1 MNFELNRIGSLSNE
15 RDMCYNYKERG
26 RMLLAVK
33 KDDEYFIDVVKDST
47 YQNQGDE
54 YHKSYSEW
62 RSDPDN
68 SYGFQ
73 FIHDKR
79 EHSYIDGEGFVPHKA
94 EVAERISM
102 LKCCSLLGTVM
113 LIMLVID
120 QILYQVLKLI
130 APDTTGA
137 IVYFSQKNG
146 GTSRYDLVTTLI
158 IGVFMLA
165 KFIVPALIFKI
176 VTKIP
181 GRVIFARSSGNKKF
195 LGTALIIM
203 MVIIVIGRI
212 GQFLIAW
219 FFSFVNIDGLYAVI
233 IFSKEPDVAI
243 ASFLLFT
250 ILIPIA
256 QEVLFRGVILQTFRQ
271 FGDYFAII
279 VSSVL
284 SALCY
289 YDITYFGFVICCS
302 AVLGLFTVRTGSLK
316 TPIFMSICSHITN
329 FVLSYVELYDIP
341 SSELIEVLICTVI
354 LGISIVLYSKLLNV
368 GEWSFNIE
376 NDASNMSMS
385 KRLKA
390 FISTNSIAI
399 WFAAVLVAVIM
410 FMRFL

>member
-1 MNFELNRIGSLSNE
+1 
-15 RDMCYNYKERG
+15 
-26 RMLLAVK
+26 MLLATK
-33 KDDEYFIDVVKDST
+33 KDDEYLIDVVKDST
-47 YQNQGDE
+47 YQNQSDE
-54 YHKSYSEW
+54 YRKSYSKW

-73 FIHDKR
+73 FTHDKR

-102 LKCCSLLGTVM
+102 LKCCNLLGVVM
-113 LIMLVID
+113 IVMLVID
-120 QILYQVLKLI
+120 QIAFHVINYI
-130 APDTTGA
+130 APDTTGC

-146 GTSRYDLVTTLI
+146 GISSYDLMTTLI
-158 IGVFMLA
+158 IGAFMLA
-165 KFIVPALIFKI
+165 KFIVPALIFKF

-181 GRVIFARSSGNKKF
+181 GKVVFAKSDGNNKF

-203 MVIIVIGRI
+203 MVVIVIGRM
-212 GQFLIAW
+212 GQFIISW
-219 FFSFVNIDGLYAVI
+219 FFSFLNIDGLYSVI

-250 ILIPIA
+250 IAIPVA
-256 QEVLFRGVILQTFRQ
+256 QEVLLRGVILQTFRQ

-284 SALCY
+284 GALCY
-289 YDITYFGFVICCS
+289 YDVTYFGFVICCS
-302 AVLGLFTVRTGSLK
+302 AVLGLFTIRTGSLK
-316 TPIFMSICSHITN
+316 TPIFMSICSHTTN
-329 FVLSYVELYDIP
+329 FVLSYIELYDKP
-341 SSELIEVLICTVI
+341 YSEIIEVLICTII

-390 FISTNSIAI
+390 FVSTNSIAI
-399 WFAAVLVAVIM
+399 WFAAVLVTIIM